1 MYSTSDNNKHS
12 YAISM
17 ELGGED
23 LVVQDKT
30 VLVVDDDALVRET
43 IMNFMSTAGFEVDG
57 ASDGTV
63 GVASYSEKKHDLVI
77 TDILMPGK
85 EGIETIMD
93 IRQINP
99 NVKIIAISGQGW
111 SGPVSYLDLAKQL
124 GADSALSKPFSKSEL
139 LQTVGTVMQKKE
151 CHPISG
157 HQ

>member
-1 MYSTSDNNKHS
+1 MYSTPDNNKHS
-12 YAISM
+12 HAISM

-30 VLVVDDDALVRET
+30 VLVVDDDALVR
-43 IMNFMSTAGFEVDG
+43 
-57 ASDGTV
+57 
-63 GVASYSEKKHDLVI
+63 
-77 TDILMPGK
+77 
-85 EGIETIMD
+85 ETIMD

-139 LQTVGTVMQKKE
+139 LQTVGTVMKKKE